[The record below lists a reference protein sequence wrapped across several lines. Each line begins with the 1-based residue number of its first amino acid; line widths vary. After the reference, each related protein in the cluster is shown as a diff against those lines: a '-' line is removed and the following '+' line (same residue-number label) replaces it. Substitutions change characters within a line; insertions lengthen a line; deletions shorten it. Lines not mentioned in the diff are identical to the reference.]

1 MKINTKLAM
10 ASIALSLAF
19 AICVVNIFAQ
29 AAKPGGY
36 HLLTKIEVGGEGGWD
51 YLIADSNAHRL
62 YVSHSTRVVVIDTA
76 TDKVIGEISNTNGVH
91 GIAFAEKLGRGFISN
106 GRDNSVTIFDLK
118 TLKALDTV
126 KVEKNPDCIL
136 FDPATDRVFAFNRG
150 SSNVTAIEAAT
161 GKTMGTIELGGHP
174 EFATSDGKGMIFVNL
189 DDKSEVVAID
199 SKKLTANA
207 RWSVAPGEDP
217 SGMAIDRKTHR
228 LFIVCGNEKMIVMN
242 ALTGKVVSDLPVGE
256 GTDAAAFD
264 PDTKLAFSSNGSG
277 SLSVVKENS
286 KDKFSVVETITTQRG
301 ARTMAVDTKTHK
313 VYLATA
319 QFGEAPAATPE
330 HPRPRA
336 PIVPNSFVVLV
347 FGR

>member
-1 MKINTKLAM
+1 MKIKTTLAM
-10 ASIALSLAF
+10 APIILSLAF
-19 AICVVNIFAQ
+19 AICAANIFGQ
-29 AAKPGGY
+29 AKKTAGY

-51 YLIADSNAHRL
+51 YLIADDGAHRL
-62 YVSHSTRVVVIDTA
+62 YVSHGTRVVIIDTD
-76 TDKVIGEISNTNGVH
+76 TDKVTGEISNTNGVH
-91 GIAFAEKLGRGFISN
+91 GIAFAGKLGRGFTSN

-118 TLKALDTV
+118 TLKTLDTV
-126 KVEKNPDCIL
+126 KVGKNPDCIL

-150 SSNVTAIEAAT
+150 SSNATAIEAAT
-161 GKTMGTIELGGHP
+161 GKIAGTVELGGHP

-207 RWSVAPGEDP
+207 HWSVAPGEDP

-228 LFIVCGNEKMIVMN
+228 LFIVCGNEKMIVMD
-242 ALTGKVVSDLPVGE
+242 ALTGRVVSDLPVGE

-264 PDTKLAFSSNGSG
+264 PDTKLAFSSNGAG
-277 SLSVVKENS
+277 TLSIIKENS
-286 KDKFSVVETITTQRG
+286 KDKFSVVENISTQRG
-301 ARTMAVDTKTHK
+301 ARTMALDTKTHK

-319 QFGEAPAATPE
+319 QFGEPPAATTERP
-330 HPRPRA
+330 HPRP
-336 PIVPNSFVVLV
+336 PIIPNSFVVLV